1 MKKISAKAVIKRT
14 IILTAI
20 LTCFMITVFGQ
31 TKTGYAQ
38 VNGIKMY
45 YEIHGAGKPIVLL
58 HGAFNT
64 INMAFAQ
71 LIPELSKTRQVIA
84 VELQGHGRTRILTG
98 HFLLKVWQ
106 MM

>member
-1 MKKISAKAVIKRT
+1 MKKISATAVIKRT
-14 IILTAI
+14 ILHTAI
-20 LTCFMITVFGQ
+20 FSCLMVSVFGQ

-64 INMAFAQ
+64 INMAF
-71 LIPELSKTRQVIA
+71 V
-84 VELQGHGRTRILTG
+84 
-98 HFLLKVWQ
+98 
-106 MM
+106 